1 MAWETT
7 RTENEDAKDR
17 LVEAGWE
24 VYHTV
29 VETTTRE
36 PVEWL
41 LRIDT
46 QDLDQ
51 EARAALPEN
60 QGYDPLKPVDFASEA
75 ALELAM
81 ENELDATEGDFDGVE
96 SSGETGYTK
105 ADIEGLL
112 EELYAGGSHAA

>member
-7 RTENEDAKDR
+7 RTDDPDAKDR

-29 VETTTRE
+29 VDTATRE
-36 PVEWL
+36 PVEWR

-46 QDLDQ
+46 QDLGE

-60 QGYDPLKPVDFASEA
+60 QAPETNASTPLVGVNFASDA
-75 ALELAM
+75 ALELAV
-81 ENELDATEGDFDGVE
+81 EEELDATEGDFDDVDP
-96 SSGETGYTK
+96 SGETGYTK
-105 ADIEGLL
+105 ADVESIIGAED
-112 EELYAGGSHAA
+112 E